1 MSSDTNT
8 SNLSGYYPSQDIF
21 KILDGRITQLINVK
35 PLNIK
40 GRSFLLCD
48 SDYAYG
54 TIKFISAG
62 KRIKRG
68 DVNTLANE
76 IGLTQDSLDGMWPK
90 RRQYYTYSFELTRFP
105 RKKPISRLTHD
116 GPISPVTDIVS
127 KRNVFVDAMNA
138 EDVDKISKYPLKI
151 RIVEMD

>member
-1 MSSDTNT
+1 M
-8 SNLSGYYPSQDIF
+8 
-21 KILDGRITQLINVK
+21 
-35 PLNIK
+35 
-40 GRSFLLCD
+40 LCD

-151 RIVEMD
+151 RIVEME